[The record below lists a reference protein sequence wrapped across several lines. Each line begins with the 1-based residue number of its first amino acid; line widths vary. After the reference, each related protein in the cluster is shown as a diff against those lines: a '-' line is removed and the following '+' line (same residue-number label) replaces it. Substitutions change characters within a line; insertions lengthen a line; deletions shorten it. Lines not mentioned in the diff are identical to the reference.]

1 MKSFSKAAKKK
12 EPNNIVVNVGDIGY
26 KFRKEFDSGWFT
38 GTVKH
43 IRPLAEGGKDRR
55 CVYDDGDSEDL
66 SLIELQTL
74 AILDPNVTKLKPAI
88 GVSSSSS
95 SKGVEQ
101 NTPMQQ
107 NQSSTDEEINLPLP
121 KNGTM
126 YTKAEAANI
135 LLSFPKYSHER
146 TLAISSMHNKGY
158 IPLSKRYIYKF
169 VANVDRGETFKY
181 SDRWIVHGG
190 YRAPK
195 LQSLTAVDDGDNDD
209 DDNVHAD
216 NSGIVCDVW
225 EQRFAELKQ
234 YKKKFG

>member
-74 AILDPNVTKLKPAI
+74 AILDPNVTKQKPAI
-88 GVSSSSS
+88 GVSTSSS
-95 SKGVEQ
+95 SKGGKQ

-121 KNGTM
+121 KNGTI

-158 IPLSKRYIYKF
+158 IPLSKQFIYKF
-169 VANVDRGETFKY
+169 VANVERGETFKH

-190 YRAPK
+190 YRPPK
-195 LQSLTAVDDGDNDD
+195 LQSLTAVNDSDNDD
-209 DDNVHAD
+209 DDVHAD
-216 NSGIVCDVW
+216 NSGIVCGVW

-234 YKKKFG
+234 YKEKFG

>member
-1 MKSFSKAAKKK
+1 MKSISEAAKKK
-12 EPNNIVVNVGDIGY
+12 QSNVGVVNVGDIGY

-38 GTVKH
+38 GTVIQ

-74 AILDPNVTKLKPAI
+74 AILDPNVTKQKPAI
-88 GVSSSSS
+88 GVSTS
-95 SKGVEQ
+95 SKGGALTTMNKQ
-101 NTPMQQ
+101 KTQMQQ
-107 NQSSTDEEINLPLP
+107 NQSSSDEEINLPLP
-121 KNGTM
+121 QNGTM

-146 TLAISSMHNKGY
+146 TLAISGMHNKEY
-158 IPLSKRYIYKF
+158 IPLCVRQIYKF
-169 VANVDRGETFKY
+169 AAKVERGETFKH

-190 YRAPK
+190 HRPPK
-195 LQSLTAVDDGDNDD
+195 LKSLAAVDDGDNDD
-209 DDNVHAD
+209 AGNGGFVRG
-216 NSGIVCDVW
+216 SW
-225 EQRFAELKQ
+225 EERFAELKQ